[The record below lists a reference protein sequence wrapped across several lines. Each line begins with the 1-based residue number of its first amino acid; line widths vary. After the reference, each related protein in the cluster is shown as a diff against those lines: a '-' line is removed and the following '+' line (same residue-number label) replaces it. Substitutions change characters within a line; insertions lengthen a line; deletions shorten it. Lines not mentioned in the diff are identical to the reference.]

1 MLGYRN
7 TEKADSHTRNIASL
21 NFQIML
27 DKGIM
32 KIGLFVAIFLLFS
45 GCANQAPTLSYF
57 EGNWDAR

>member
-1 MLGYRN
+1 MLGYRK
-7 TEKADSHTRNIASL
+7 TEFADSHTRNIASL
-21 NFQIML
+21 NFHIML